1 MVHGGNFGIW
11 QITGEKENKT
21 GWAGI
26 KSLISSISHPGYR
39 AKRTFLV
46 CSVYSSKKVK
56 KSFVSLHSTLL
67 LEKK

>member
-39 AKRTFLV
+39 RERTLFV
-46 CSVYSSKKVK
+46 WFIVRKK
-56 KSFVSLHSTLL
+56 
-67 LEKK
+67 